1 MILTD
6 AELDRHARAIVLPEW
21 GGRGQAALK
30 AARVAMVGAGG
41 LGCPVLA
48 HLAGSGVG
56 AITIIDDDIVEV
68 TNLHRQHL
76 FAAADAGHPK
86 ALAAAARLRA
96 MNPDVALVPLVARLD
111 AGNAMTLL
119 AGHDMVIDGSDS
131 FATRL
136 AVNAAA
142 IGLNMPLVS
151 GAVGPWDGQ
160 VAVFKGHLACQ
171 PCYRCLVGTPA
182 DAPDRNCAAT
192 GVVAPVAGIVG
203 NLMALEALREL
214 AGLTASLAGRLMLVD
229 GRHGRFRSIALPKD
243 PACPGCAAD

>member
-1 MILTD
+1 VILSD
-6 AELDRHARAIVLPEW
+6 AQLDRYARQIVLPEW
-21 GGRGQAALK
+21 GGRGQAALN
-30 AARVAMVGAGG
+30 AARVAVVGAGG

-48 HLAGSGVG
+48 QLAGSGVG
-56 AITIIDDDIVEV
+56 AITIIDDDVVDV

-76 FAAADAGHPK
+76 FITGDAGQPK
-86 ALAAAARLRA
+86 ALVAAARLA
-96 MNPDVALVPLVARLD
+96 AINPHVAITPRVARLD
-111 AGNAMTLL
+111 GATAAALL
-119 AGHDMVIDGSDS
+119 AGHDLVIDGSDS

-136 AVNAAA
+136 AVNDAA
-142 IGLNMPLVS
+142 IALGVPLVS

-160 VAVFKGHLACQ
+160 VAVFKGHLPDQ

-192 GVVAPVAGIVG
+192 GVVAPIVGIVG

-214 AGLTASLAGRLMLVD
+214 AGLTASLAGRLTLVD

-243 PACPGCAAD
+243 PACPACRAA